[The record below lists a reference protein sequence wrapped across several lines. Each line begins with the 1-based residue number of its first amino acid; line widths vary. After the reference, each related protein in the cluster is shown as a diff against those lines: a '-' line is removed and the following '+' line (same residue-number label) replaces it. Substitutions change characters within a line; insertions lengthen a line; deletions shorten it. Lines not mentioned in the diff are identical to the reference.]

1 MYYMS
6 FTSKTGRLGNQMIR
20 NLAVSL
26 IAEKF
31 NLKVDYVNKEL
42 MDRLGL
48 PLFSGSTVHSHTLKL
63 TDENYFIMYDQC
75 HSNLDPNDCFFQTKE
90 ITNFLYTYLQTVK
103 TSMIQ
108 KNNFKPRYQ
117 KNNDLFIHVRLTD
130 VAQYNPG
137 IQYYLNV
144 IRSISFDNLY
154 LATDDKHH
162 PIIKEI
168 AQLYPV
174 QFIESDEIITMQF
187 ASTCKHIVLSHGSFS
202 SMIGYLSFFS
212 DVYYPEYHHT
222 GKLDF
227 SKNIWFGD
235 MFSIPNWVKCKV

>member
-1 MYYMS
+1 MYDMS
-6 FTSKTGRLGNQMIR
+6 FTIKTGRLGNQMIR

-31 NLKVDYVNKEL
+31 DLKVDYVNKEL

-48 PLFSGSTVHSHTLKL
+48 PLFSGSTVHFHTLKL
-63 TDENYFIMYDQC
+63 TDDNYFMMYDQC

-90 ITNFLYTYLQTVK
+90 ITNFLYTYLQNVK
-103 TSMIQ
+103 TSIIQ
-108 KNNFKPRYQ
+108 KNNFKQRYQ

-137 IQYYLNV
+137 IQYYLNA
-144 IRSISFDNLY
+144 IRSLSFDNLY
-154 LATDDKHH
+154 LATDDKNH

-202 SMIGYLSFFS
+202 SMIGYLAFYST
-212 DVYYPEYHHT
+212 VYYPEYHHT